1 MAQGQRTQPDRTD
14 ACAPHEAR
22 RNLPDQRAHESATAA
37 PPWLM
42 RDKGVVPEGVAGGF
56 NRSALMQRIRPSD
69 RQGTVLKARRVG
81 DVRAPGFRSAVL
93 DTSTPRRTLLR
104 SRPALLCMHNKA
116 RPGEPRRGNQRDSR
130 PPTHV
135 LANPDEATSVTQ
147 DRQRKSSTSHA
158 PEPRGPDSG
167 AARSVDP
174 RRGGLARG
182 GARRVLFRRPVCG
195 AHARRERMD
204 RPSFAAGERRTVES
218 HGRRRRVP
226 EAVGPGR
233 RNRAPSRHRVPGLCE
248 TPPCSSARTGSPT
261 SYGR

>member
-42 RDKGVVPEGVAGGF
+42 RDEGVVPERVAGYF

-81 DVRAPGFRSAVL
+81 GVRAPGFRSTVL

-116 RPGEPRRGNQRDSR
+116 RPGGPGRGNQRDSR
-130 PPTHV
+130 PPAQV
-135 LANPDEATSVTQ
+135 
-147 DRQRKSSTSHA
+147 
-158 PEPRGPDSG
+158 
-167 AARSVDP
+167 VDP
-174 RRGGLARG
+174 RRGALARG
-182 GARRVLFRRPVCG
+182 GARRVLLRRPVCG
-195 AHARRERMD
+195 ADARRERVD
-204 RPSFAAGERRTVES
+204 RRAGRPRGT
-218 HGRRRRVP
+218 
-226 EAVGPGR
+226 GPGPQLR
-233 RNRAPSRHRVPGLCE
+233 IRFGRGAPCGPLPFSRACPIDVVRQHPGW
-248 TPPCSSARTGSPT
+248 PGRARFSALA
-261 SYGR
+261 